1 MRSRAKVNT
10 DKHPVNEVKGLLV
23 GRPMKRGEN
32 MLPFHK
38 VVENTR
44 SAQKCGQ
51 GRKAARPNSRHHLI
65 SLDSHLEFKFHK
77 KIL

>member
-23 GRPMKRGEN
+23 GRQMERGEN
-32 MLPFHK
+32 MLPCASKLIHK

-51 GRKAARPNSRHHLI
+51 GRKA
-65 SLDSHLEFKFHK
+65 
-77 KIL
+77 